1 MDAISFSKSENI
13 ENREVEPVLTTHN
26 SANII

>member
-1 MDAISFSKSENI
+1 MDAISFSKNENMESI
-13 ENREVEPVLTTHN
+13 EVEPVLTTHN